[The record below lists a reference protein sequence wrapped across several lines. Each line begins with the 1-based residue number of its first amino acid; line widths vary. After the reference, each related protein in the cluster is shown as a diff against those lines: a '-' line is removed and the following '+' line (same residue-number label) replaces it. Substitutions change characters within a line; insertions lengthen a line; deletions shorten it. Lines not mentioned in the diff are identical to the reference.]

1 MNFGDLGTDKDEAAR
16 IVHASLDAGLNFFDT
31 ANVYSRGR
39 SEEMLGAALQNGKRD
54 RAIVA
59 TKVHGVM
66 GDGPNDKGNSRASI
80 MRMVEDSLR
89 RLQTDWIDL
98 YQLHRSDPDT
108 PIDETLEA
116 LDDLVRLGKVRYIGI
131 STFAAWQ
138 TVEALWESDRRH
150 LARVVSEQPPYNI
163 LHREIEK
170 DVLPVCEKY
179 GLAVLPWSPLSG
191 GILSGK
197 YRKGQPP
204 PEDSRL
210 GRMGRRLSSDRAQRQ
225 LDVVEQL
232 IPVAESLGITMTQ
245 LSLAWLLAQP
255 VVTSPII
262 GPRTLEQLQDN
273 LGAVDVTLPP
283 EVIAKV
289 DELVPPQ
296 SSTWT

>member
-39 SEEMLGAALQNGKRD
+39 SEEMLGAALQNGRRD
-54 RAIVA
+54 KAIVA

-98 YQLHRSDPDT
+98 YQLHRPDPDT

-116 LDDLVRLGKVRYIGI
+116 LDDLVRAGKVRYIGI

-138 TVEALWESDRRH
+138 TVEALWVSDRRG

-163 LHREIEK
+163 LHREIER

-197 YRKGQPP
+197 YRKGQPVP
-204 PEDSRL
+204 DDSRL
-210 GRMGRRLSSDRAQRQ
+210 GRMGRRLQSERAQRQ
-225 LDVVEQL
+225 LDTVEQL
-232 IPVAESLGITMTQ
+232 IPLAADIGITMTQ
-245 LSLAWLLAQP
+245 LALAWLLAQP

-262 GPRTLEQLQDN
+262 GPRTLEQLEDN
-273 LGAVDVTLPP
+273 IGAIEVNLPA
-283 EVIAKV
+283 EALAKV
-289 DELVPPQ
+289 DELVPPHT
-296 SSTWT
+296 STWT